1 MTLKM
6 TNGNIT
12 CEGRQNKS
20 TSHKTGL
27 LFLLIS
33 RKFKIANE
41 INGTVEIMIVSCNES
56 NPTININPIKNSK
69 LPIPSFIT
77 KLLGCF

>member
-1 MTLKM
+1 M

-20 TSHKTGL
+20 TNHKTGL

-33 RKFKIANE
+33 RKLKTANE
-41 INGTVEIMIVSCNES
+41 INGTVEIIIESCNES
-56 NPTININPIKNSK
+56 NPTININPIKNNK

-77 KLLGCF
+77 KLLGCFFH

>member
-1 MTLKM
+1 MNVKM
-6 TNGNIT
+6 TNGNKT

-20 TSHKTGL
+20 TNHKTGL

-33 RKFKIANE
+33 RKLKTANE
-41 INGTVEIMIVSCNES
+41 INGTVEIIIESFNES
-56 NPTININPIKNSK
+56 NPTININPIKNNK
-69 LPIPSFIT
+69 LLIPSFIN